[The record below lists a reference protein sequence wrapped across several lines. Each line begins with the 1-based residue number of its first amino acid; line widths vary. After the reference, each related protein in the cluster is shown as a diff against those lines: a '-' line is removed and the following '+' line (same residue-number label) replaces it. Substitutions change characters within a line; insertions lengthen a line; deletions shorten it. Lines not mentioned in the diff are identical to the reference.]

1 MSEYNFLIDN
11 MIWSFSRLNSFC
23 ICKYEWYLQY
33 IEEAEGTNNFYAEFG
48 KFCHKILEMYA
59 KGELGLFELSD
70 YFVEHYDEE
79 VKEFVYHKTA
89 DIRENYKQK
98 AIEYFDN
105 IDIDFGKYEIL
116 GIEKKCDFEINGYKF
131 TGYIDLLLREKDTG
145 KIVLIDH
152 KSSKYPYGKKGK
164 LLKSEKDKF
173 QQYKRQLYLY
183 SIQVFNEY
191 GVFPDRIGWNYF
203 GDRKWDFL
211 DFNKED
217 YEEAKKWAID
227 TLEEVRN
234 ISEFPPTVDF
244 YYCHNLCKF
253 RNSYCEYKNY

>member
-1 MSEYNFLIDN
+1 M
-11 MIWSFSRLNSFC
+11 R
-23 ICKYEWYLQY
+23 
-33 IEEAEGTNNFYAEFG
+33 
-48 KFCHKILEMYA
+48 
-59 KGELGLFELSD
+59 
-70 YFVEHYDEE
+70 
-79 VKEFVYHKTA
+79 
-89 DIRENYKQK
+89 
-98 AIEYFDN
+98 
-105 IDIDFGKYEIL
+105 
-116 GIEKKCDFEINGYKF
+116 FEINGYKF

-234 ISEFPPTVDF
+234 TSEFPPDCRF
-244 YYCHNLCKF
+244 LLLPQ
-253 RNSYCEYKNY
+253 SM

>member
-1 MSEYNFLIDN
+1 MLIQTVALLHWKSQQHLLFTSLRDV
-11 MIWSFSRLNSFC
+11 LANS
-23 ICKYEWYLQY
+23 
-33 IEEAEGTNNFYAEFG
+33 
-48 KFCHKILEMYA
+48 KITLSHA

-70 YFVEHYDEE
+70 YFVAHYDEE

-131 TGYIDLLLREKDTG
+131 TGYIDLLLREKDTR

-203 GDRKWDFL
+203 RDRKWDFL

-234 ISEFPPTVDF
+234 TSEFPPTVDF
-244 YYCHNLCKF
+244 YYCYNLCKF

>member
-89 DIRENYKQK
+89 DIREN
-98 AIEYFDN
+98 
-105 IDIDFGKYEIL
+105 
-116 GIEKKCDFEINGYKF
+116 
-131 TGYIDLLLREKDTG
+131 
-145 KIVLIDH
+145 
-152 KSSKYPYGKKGK
+152 
-164 LLKSEKDKF
+164 
-173 QQYKRQLYLY
+173 
-183 SIQVFNEY
+183 
-191 GVFPDRIGWNYF
+191 
-203 GDRKWDFL
+203 
-211 DFNKED
+211 
-217 YEEAKKWAID
+217 
-227 TLEEVRN
+227 
-234 ISEFPPTVDF
+234 
-244 YYCHNLCKF
+244 
-253 RNSYCEYKNY
+253 